1 MSINKKWVADPE
13 NQAKT
18 TKLYR
23 ETSKTMQEIAA
34 ELQTTLHNVGAVL
47 DQYIPPQE
55 RQRLASVRYHL
66 SKVGSKNP
74 MKGKTRE
81 QHHNWLGAVDDGY
94 GYLTILHEGKRQ
106 FVHRIVM
113 AQALGLAELPEDL
126 AVHHIDGDKKNNNL
140 DNLALVTKRGHR
152 MIHTLQKTTTEEL
165 FLKRATIGEAMKYLT
180 SQS

>member
-1 MSINKKWVADPE
+1 MSISKKWVADPE
-13 NQAKT
+13 NQAKA

-113 AQALGLAELPEDL
+113 AQALGLPELPEAL
-126 AVHHIDGDKKNNNL
+126 AVHHVDGNPKNNDP

-152 MIHTLQKTTTEEL
+152 MIHTLQKTTAEEL

>member
-1 MSINKKWVADPE
+1 MSISKTWVSNE
-13 NQAKT
+13 QNQQAVL
-18 TKLYR
+18 KLYR
-23 ETSKTMQEIAA
+23 ETSKTMKEIAA
-34 ELQTTLHNVGAVL
+34 EVSTTLHNIGAVL
-47 DQYIPPQE
+47 EQHVPAQE
-55 RQRLASVRYHL
+55 RKRLAAVRYHL
-66 SKVGSKNP
+66 SKVGTKNP

-81 QHHNWLGAVDDGY
+81 QHPNWMGAVDDGY

-113 AQALGLAELPEDL
+113 AQALGLSELPQDL
-126 AVHHIDGDKKNNNL
+126 AVHHIDGDPKNNAL

-152 MIHTLQKTTTEEL
+152 MIHTLQKSTAEEL

>member
-1 MSINKKWVADPE
+1 MSISVRWVSDPK
-13 NQAKT
+13 NQTEALR
-18 TKLYR
+18 LYR
-23 ETSKTMQEIAA
+23 ETSKTMKEIAV
-34 ELQTTLHNVGAVL
+34 EMQTTLHNVGAVL
-47 DQYIPPQE
+47 DQHIPPQE
-55 RQRLASVRYHL
+55 RKRLAAVRYHL

-81 QHHNWLGAVDDGY
+81 QHPNWLGAVDDGY

-113 AQALGLAELPEDL
+113 AQALGLAELPEAL
-126 AVHHIDGDKKNNNL
+126 AVHHIDGNPKNNDL

-152 MIHTLQKTTTEEL
+152 MIHTLQKTTAEEL

>member
-1 MSINKKWVADPE
+1 MSISKAWVANE
-13 NQAKT
+13 QNQQAVL
-18 TKLYR
+18 KLYR
-23 ETSKTMQEIAA
+23 ETSKTMKEIAA
-34 ELQTTLHNVGAVL
+34 EMNTTLHNISAVL
-47 DQYIPPQE
+47 EKHVPAHE
-55 RQRLASVRYHL
+55 RKRLAAVRYHL

-113 AQALGLAELPEDL
+113 AQALGLSELPEAL
-126 AVHHIDGDKKNNNL
+126 AVHHIDGDPKNNAL

-152 MIHTLQKTTTEEL
+152 MIHTLQKSTAEEL